1 MTDQNSKLTH
11 LKIIAK
17 RYRNFNFC
25 ILHFDLKQ
33 CKSSGGF
40 TLLEMLV
47 SIGIFAVV
55 IVSSISVILSIG
67 GAQQKV
73 SNTQNIQDNIRFT
86 LELMTKEMRQG
97 TDYTGQNCTGSQC
110 AGILFRNFQGNVTG
124 YCSENGVIKRTE
136 GSPDCAAGSPM
147 TSNDIQ
153 ITKLL
158 FYLLGTGCG
167 PADGQP
173 RVTIAI
179 SGRSTGPKAS
189 LESSFNLQTT
199 VTQRIRDVGSCQGV

>member
-1 MTDQNSKLTH
+1 MKSQAQSTKSK
-11 LKIIAK
+11 IQK
-17 RYRNFNFC
+17 R
-25 ILHFDLKQ
+25 KAT
-33 CKSSGGF
+33 GF

-73 SNTQNIQDNIRFT
+73 SNTQNIQDNVRFM

-97 TDYTGQNCTGSQC
+97 TNYTGQNCSGDQC
-110 AGILFRNFQGNVTG
+110 AGVLFRNFQGAVTG
-124 YCSENGVIKRTE
+124 YCSENGVIKRMENSTE
-136 GSPDCAAGSPM
+136 CAGGSPM
-147 TSNDIQ
+147 TSGNVI

-173 RVTIAI
+173 RVTVAI
-179 SGRSTGPKAS
+179 SGRSAGPKAS
-189 LESSFNLQTT
+189 LESNFNLQTT
-199 VTQRIRDVGSCQGV
+199 VTQRIRDTGACQGI